1 MGQGR
6 CGGEVRQSDQPSE
19 VSMALQ
25 SVLAE
30 LELSETDITVLTVM
44 DEDEIVSV
52 QFIENQYVDVIE
64 RQYWG
69 MGFITSLRAYG

>member
-1 MGQGR
+1 
-6 CGGEVRQSDQPSE
+6 
-19 VSMALQ
+19 MALQ